1 MPCEAGAAARLA
13 FGVGNEIAR
22 AIEYLSARL
31 NAQVAIDDMASH
43 VGMSRAVFHRRFKEA
58 TTMSPIQFLKAM
70 RLNNAAMRIAEGKT
84 VNEAAWDVG
93 YASASQFSREFKRL
107 YGQSPRL
114 C

>member
-1 MPCEAGAAARLA
+1 MGVKGLWTLLEPVGRRIPAEALGGKRLA
-13 FGVGNEIAR
+13 V
-22 AIEYLSARL
+22 
-31 NAQVAIDDMASH
+31 DASIWL
-43 VGMSRAVFHRRFKEA
+43 V
-58 TTMSPIQFLKAM
+58 QFLKAM